1 MWHVGPLFAMAIV
14 AVALGPVLGK
24 KMVSRFLVD
33 AMDQYGNR
41 ELRFGLHAV
50 GPGRLFRAKKA
61 KSSKF

>member
-1 MWHVGPLFAMAIV
+1 MAIV